1 MFRRQQQDSMEVT
14 SLMRTAMLLLLA
26 QDHVSCSQK
35 AAFPRVDPNRRQLF
49 EYEPL
54 AVSCEGLEGLT
65 GWRVMRRIRGLVGTC
80 SPHWS
85 TSTGACRITNA
96 IQGDTGEYWCE
107 MGAARTGSVNI
118 TVTGG
123 PVILESP
130 VLPVAAGE
138 ATTLSCR
145 GQRGTSSL
153 TADFYKDGRLME
165 NSSSLNITIL
175 GVSKS
180 NEGLYACSLSGETS
194 PASWLLV
201 RGETF
206 GTMCR
211 SRSPS
216 LVEVSL
222 VRERT
227 WWEADAMPENRS
239 LGLRMD
245 SATSK
250 VQKQIFLIFSSSAHP
265 PPLQLRSLIPSL
277 RPSTCSP
284 LVSGFPSW
292 LCCCWWGFCN
302 AGSAEQPPE
311 TPPPSQASSPQPGD
325 GHQPSFIAARHTS
338 SVCYEPMQVTPR
350 SIELNTEASYY
361 SEIQETFSAV
371 SKFNNGGRDS

>member
-1 MFRRQQQDSMEVT
+1 MFRQQQQDSMEVT

-180 NEGLYACSLSGETS
+180 NEGLYACSLSGATS

-201 RGETF
+201 RAEEPHPF
-206 GTMCR
+206 
-211 SRSPS
+211 
-216 LVEVSL
+216 
-222 VRERT
+222 
-227 WWEADAMPENRS
+227 
-239 LGLRMD
+239 
-245 SATSK
+245 
-250 VQKQIFLIFSSSAHP
+250 P
-265 PPLQLRSLIPSL
+265 PPLHLLAIGVGVSFVALL
-277 RPSTCSP
+277 L
-284 LVSGFPSW
+284 LVGILQRWKRRAAP
-292 LCCCWWGFCN
+292 GD
-302 AGSAEQPPE
+302 
-311 TPPPSQASSPQPGD
+311 PPPSQASSPQPGD

-338 SVCYEPMQVTPR
+338 SVCYEPMQMTPR

-371 SKFNNGGRDS
+371 SKFNNAKASLMEPHEEHEAE

>member
-1 MFRRQQQDSMEVT
+1 M
-14 SLMRTAMLLLLA
+14 
-26 QDHVSCSQK
+26 
-35 AAFPRVDPNRRQLF
+35 
-49 EYEPL
+49 
-54 AVSCEGLEGLT
+54 
-65 GWRVMRRIRGLVGTC
+65 
-80 SPHWS
+80 
-85 TSTGACRITNA
+85 
-96 IQGDTGEYWCE
+96 
-107 MGAARTGSVNI
+107 
-118 TVTGG
+118 
-123 PVILESP
+123 ILESP

-180 NEGLYACSLSGETS
+180 NEGIYACSLSGETS

-201 RGETF
+201 RGETLS
-206 GTMCR
+206 TICR

-265 PPLQLRSLIPSL
+265 PPLQLRSLFPSL

-292 LCCCWWGFCN
+292 LCCCWLGFCN

-311 TPPPSQASSPQPGD
+311 VRRTA
-325 GHQPSFIAARHTS
+325 
-338 SVCYEPMQVTPR
+338 
-350 SIELNTEASYY
+350 
-361 SEIQETFSAV
+361 
-371 SKFNNGGRDS
+371 GGALLGLLGPACA

>member
-1 MFRRQQQDSMEVT
+1 MIRRQQQRKGRRRRRRRRRKRRRRRRKRKRRRFSLTGYVVAVMFRRQQQDSMEVT

-201 RGETF
+201 RAEEPHPF
-206 GTMCR
+206 
-211 SRSPS
+211 
-216 LVEVSL
+216 
-222 VRERT
+222 
-227 WWEADAMPENRS
+227 
-239 LGLRMD
+239 
-245 SATSK
+245 
-250 VQKQIFLIFSSSAHP
+250 P
-265 PPLQLRSLIPSL
+265 PPLHLLAIGVGVSFVALL
-277 RPSTCSP
+277 L
-284 LVSGFPSW
+284 LVGILQRWKRRAAP
-292 LCCCWWGFCN
+292 GD
-302 AGSAEQPPE
+302 
-311 TPPPSQASSPQPGD
+311 PPPLPGFVSST
-325 GHQPSFIAARHTS
+325 R
-338 SVCYEPMQVTPR
+338 
-350 SIELNTEASYY
+350 
-361 SEIQETFSAV
+361 
-371 SKFNNGGRDS
+371 